1 MNSHHWIPNQFFGS
15 KIFCSNEFA
24 EFEKNLQKIFA
35 FFFES
40 NETTLFSSNDIL
52 DCFPYLEGIPRDL
65 PRDIPRVLIF
75 YIFFLKVFIYNFF
88 TRKFD
93 ILKIIFIKFFIV
105 LGIRSFQ
112 DAFNPFCTC
121 GYEVGSC
128 HYFLQRSNRVTEMEI
143 LYKIITNA
151 NDIIL
156 NGDHITFIK
165 TLIFK
170 YTDKMVKPF

>member
-15 KIFCSNEFA
+15 EIFCSNEFA

-93 ILKIIFIKFFIV
+93 ILKIIFIKFLQYQASGVFKTHSILSV
-105 LGIRSFQ
+105 LVAMKLDHATIS
-112 DAFNPFCTC
+112 
-121 GYEVGSC
+121 
-128 HYFLQRSNRVTEMEI
+128 SNAPIESLKWKLFT
-143 LYKIITNA
+143 K
-151 NDIIL
+151 
-156 NGDHITFIK
+156 
-165 TLIFK
+165 
-170 YTDKMVKPF
+170 